1 MKNKI
6 FAAIIGLSCFTLISN
21 INNAQETIIKLWDGP
36 APGSEKWT
44 QNETAIEYLSPF
56 WNEKNVAVFNVVEP
70 TLTVFSPVP
79 EMAADAAVIV
89 CPGGGFTA
97 LSWDT
102 EGPNVAKKL
111 AEKGIT
117 AFVLKYRVA
126 YSGGT
131 PEEVNLI
138 CQSSYGGQHRTPEV
152 LELINKNMEIS
163 RSISEDF
170 GKQDTTSLK
179 MSKEVLRSIGNI
191 IKMSADDGR
200 RAIEYVRENADKWNI
215 NPSKIGIMG
224 FSAGGMLSLEVAFNH
239 TEKSRPDFIGIIYG
253 SMGFAGIPDDPM
265 PMFMASSQNEA
276 IGGAAA
282 LYTSWCNAKLPAE
295 IHSFTGS
302 RHGFG
307 YRNNG
312 DSVNIWI
319 DLFVNFLEKIGIL
332 NKSDR

>member
-1 MKNKI
+1 MRNNI
-6 FAAIIGLSCFTLISN
+6 LTGFIICFYLAFICN
-21 INNAQETIIKLWDGP
+21 IMDAQQAEIKLWDRP
-36 APGSEKWT
+36 APGSENWT
-44 QNETAIEYLSPF
+44 QEETPIEYLSPF
-56 WNEKNVAVFNVVEP
+56 WNEKNIAVFNVVEP
-70 TLTVFSPVP
+70 TLTVFLPSSGKTSGT
-79 EMAADAAVIV
+79 AVIV

-138 CQSSYGGQHRTPEV
+138 CQSSYGGKQRTPEV
-152 LELINKNMEIS
+152 LELINRNMEIS
-163 RSISEDF
+163 RSISEEF
-170 GKQDTTSLK
+170 GKKDTSSLK

-200 RAIEYVRENADKWNI
+200 RAIEYVRENAARWNI
-215 NPSKIGIMG
+215 NPHKIGIIG

-239 TEKSRPDFIGIIYG
+239 TVQSRPDFIGIIYG
-253 SMGFAGIPDDPM
+253 SMGFAGVPDDPM
-265 PMFMASSQNEA
+265 PMFIASSQNEA
-276 IGGAAA
+276 TGGAAS
-282 LYTSWCNAKLPAE
+282 LYASWCNAKLPAE

-319 DLFVNFLEKIGIL
+319 ELFYNFLEKTGML
-332 NKSDR
+332 NE

>member
-1 MKNKI
+1 MKKKVYSKL
-6 FAAIIGLSCFTLISN
+6 FVLFYFLLISN
-21 INNAQETIIKLWDGP
+21 IVNAQETEIKLWNGT
-36 APGSEKWT
+36 APGCEKWT
-44 QNETAIEYLSPF
+44 QKETAIEYLSPF

-70 TLTVFSPVP
+70 TLSVFLPAP
-79 EMAADAAVIV
+79 DKATGTAVIV

-102 EGPNVAKKL
+102 EGPNVAQKL
-111 AEKGIT
+111 AEIGIT

-131 PEEVNLI
+131 PEEVNMI
-138 CQSSYGGQHRTPEV
+138 CESTYGGKGRTPEV
-152 LELINKNMEIS
+152 QELMQKNMDIS
-163 RSISEDF
+163 QSISADF
-170 GKQDTTSLK
+170 DKRDTATLK

-191 IKMSADDGR
+191 IKMAANDGR
-200 RAIEYVRENADKWNI
+200 RAIEYVRENTDKWNI
-215 NPSKIGIMG
+215 NPNKIGIMG

-239 TEKSRPDFIGIIYG
+239 TEQSKPDFIGIIYG
-253 SMGFAGIPDDPM
+253 SMGFAGVPDDPM

-276 IGGAAA
+276 TGGAAA
-282 LYTSWCNAKLPAE
+282 LYASWCDAKLPAE
-295 IHSFTGS
+295 IHSFAGS

-319 DLFVNFLEKIGIL
+319 ELFYNFLKKTGFI
-332 NKSDR
+332 

>member
-1 MKNKI
+1 MKKKI
-6 FAAIIGLSCFTLISN
+6 YLIPVVLICLLLTANIIY
-21 INNAQETIIKLWDGP
+21 AQETVIKIWNGP

-44 QNETAIEYLSPF
+44 QKETAIEYLSPF
-56 WNEKNVAVFNVVEP
+56 WNEKNIAVFNVIEP
-70 TLTVFSPVP
+70 TLTVFLPAP
-79 EMAADAAVIV
+79 DKATGTAVII

-102 EGPNVAKKL
+102 EGPNVAQKL
-111 AEKGIT
+111 AESGIT

-131 PEEVNLI
+131 PEEVNII
-138 CQSSYGGQHRTPEV
+138 CQSSYGGQQRTPEV
-152 LELINKNMEIS
+152 VELINKNMEIS

-170 GKQDTTSLK
+170 GKQDTSTLK

-191 IKMSADDGR
+191 IKMSANDGR
-200 RAIEYVRENADKWNI
+200 RAIEYVRENAGKWNI
-215 NPSKIGIMG
+215 EPNKIGIMG

-239 TEKSRPDFIGIIYG
+239 NEQSKPDFIGIIYG
-253 SMGFAGIPDDPM
+253 SLGFSGVPDDPM

-276 IGGAAA
+276 TGGAAA
-282 LYTSWCNAKLPAE
+282 LYASWCKAELPAE

-307 YRNNG
+307 YRKNG
-312 DSVNIWI
+312 DSVNLWI
-319 DLFVNFLEKIGIL
+319 ELFYNFLKKTDFIE
-332 NKSDR
+332 

>member
-1 MKNKI
+1 MKKKVYSKFI
-6 FAAIIGLSCFTLISN
+6 VLCYFALICNII
-21 INNAQETIIKLWDGP
+21 NAQETIIKLWNGP

-44 QNETAIEYLSPF
+44 QKETAIEYLSPF
-56 WNEKNVAVFNVVEP
+56 WNEKNVAMFNVVEP
-70 TLTVFSPVP
+70 TLTVFLPDTDK
-79 EMAADAAVIV
+79 ATGTAVIV

-102 EGPNVAKKL
+102 EGPNVAQKL
-111 AEKGIT
+111 AQLGIT

-131 PEEVNLI
+131 PEEVNMI
-138 CQSSYGGQHRTPEV
+138 CQSTYGGKGRTPEV
-152 LELINKNMEIS
+152 QELMQKNMEIS
-163 RSISEDF
+163 QSISAGFER
-170 GKQDTTSLK
+170 QDTTTLK

-191 IKMSADDGR
+191 IKMAANDGR
-200 RAIEYVRENADKWNI
+200 RAIEYVRENAEKWNI
-215 NPSKIGIMG
+215 ETSKIGIMG

-239 TEKSRPDFIGIIYG
+239 TEKNKPDFIGIIYG
-253 SMGFAGIPDDPM
+253 SLGFSGVPDDPM

-276 IGGAAA
+276 TGGAAA
-282 LYTSWCNAKLPAE
+282 LYASWCDAKLPAE
-295 IHSFTGS
+295 IHSFVGS

-319 DLFVNFLEKIGIL
+319 ELFYNFLKKTGFIE
-332 NKSDR
+332 

>member
-1 MKNKI
+1 MEKKVYSKLI
-6 FAAIIGLSCFTLISN
+6 VLFYFALICN
-21 INNAQETIIKLWDGP
+21 IVNAQEAVIKLWNGP

-44 QNETAIEYLSPF
+44 HKETAIEYLSPF
-56 WNEKNVAVFNVVEP
+56 WNENNIAVFNVVEP
-70 TLTVFSPVP
+70 TLTVFSPTP
-79 EMAADAAVIV
+79 EKATGTAVIV

-102 EGPNVAKKL
+102 EGPNVAQKL
-111 AEKGIT
+111 AQMGIT

-131 PEEVNLI
+131 PEEVNMI
-138 CQSSYGGQHRTPEV
+138 CQSTYGGKGRTPEV
-152 LELINKNMEIS
+152 MELNNKNMEIS

-170 GKQDTTSLK
+170 GKRDTSTLK

-191 IKMSADDGR
+191 IKMSANDGR
-200 RAIEYVRENADKWNI
+200 RAIEYVRENADRWII
-215 NPSKIGIMG
+215 NPNKIGIMG

-239 TEKSRPDFIGIIYG
+239 TEQSKPDFIGIIYG
-253 SMGFAGIPDDPM
+253 SMGFAGVPDDPM

-276 IGGAAA
+276 TGGAAA
-282 LYTSWCNAKLPAE
+282 LYASWCDAKLPAE
-295 IHSFTGS
+295 IHSFVGS

-319 DLFVNFLEKIGIL
+319 ELYYNFLKKTGFI
-332 NKSDR
+332 D